1 MGKRIRKM
9 QVRARAKAN
18 SGMEPSSLY
27 MTTPP
32 GSAPETGTRQ
42 LTLGGGHINWNQF
55 GGNPAKGVEYNW
67 KDQKP
72 SGGLW
77 PSN

>member
-1 MGKRIRKM
+1 MGKRIKKM
-9 QVRARAKAN
+9 RAKAAAER
-18 SGMEPSSLY
+18 EPSRLS
-27 MTTPP
+27 MTYPP

-55 GGNPAKGVEYNW
+55 GGNPARGVEYNW
-67 KDQKP
+67 RDQKP

>member
-1 MGKRIRKM
+1 MKRIKKM
-9 QVRARAKAN
+9 RAKIVAER
-18 SGMEPSSLY
+18 EPSSVS
-27 MTTPP
+27 MTYPP
-32 GSAPETGTRQ
+32 GSPPETGTRQ

-55 GGNPAKGVEYNW
+55 GGDPARGREYNW

-72 SGGLW
+72 SGGTW